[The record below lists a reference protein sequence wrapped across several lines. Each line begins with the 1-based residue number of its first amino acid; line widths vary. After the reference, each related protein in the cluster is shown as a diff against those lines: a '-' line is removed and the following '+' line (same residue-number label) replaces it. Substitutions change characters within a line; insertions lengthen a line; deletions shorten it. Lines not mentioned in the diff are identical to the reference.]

1 MDSIHRP
8 LPDPNVQQQLHGNN
22 KRIKVLIYFHL
33 QAKDSDR
40 EVTETYTVGLDYPD
54 FSIIRTSFSGPI
66 FFHGY

>member
-8 LPDPNVQQQLHGNN
+8 LPDLNVEQQLHGNN

-40 EVTETYTVGLDYPD
+40 EVTETYTVGPRLSGLFDYLDFFLWSHF
-54 FSIIRTSFSGPI
+54 FS
-66 FFHGY
+66 